1 MSEAWNRYLIKP
13 KKHGI
18 YTTSLPTALTFS
30 KLNVISVRLA
40 LYLVLGLFKG
50 HFDSNIEQN
59 KVALL
64 RTISVKL

>member
-1 MSEAWNRYLIKP
+1 MEFI
-13 KKHGI
+13 
-18 YTTSLPTALTFS
+18 LPHSQQPFS

-40 LYLVLGLFKG
+40 LYLVSGLFKG